1 MSTRTSFSTSF
12 HILCFSFIGV
22 VILNWVDP
30 ALLLSLYA
38 VACTSF
44 AIAISQ
50 VKGHAGVGCLFMLFF
65 FESIC
70 YPCIF
75 TLGTKNLG
83 VHTKRGSSLIVMVCT
98 PLVSLLSM
106 LTSHLGSRRWCL
118 VPTRP
123 RSTGRCHQ
131 YPSVIPC
138 SRLRIYGHDDI
149 CLVTISKRSQ
159 ILI

>member
-1 MSTRTSFSTSF
+1 MNLFFGIF
-12 HILCFSFIGV
+12 HILYFSFIGV

-50 VKGHAGVGCLFMLFF
+50 VKGHAGIGCLFMLFF

-98 PLVSLLSM
+98 PLVSLLFHANFSFREWEVAPGTHPPKEHWPM
-106 LTSHLGSRRWCL
+106 PPILDGHTSF
-118 VPTRP
+118 
-123 RSTGRCHQ
+123 
-131 YPSVIPC
+131 PSQ
-138 SRLRIYGHDDI
+138 DI
-149 CLVTISKRSQ
+149 LP
-159 ILI
+159 